1 MTKKTDIFVAV
12 DTPSL
17 ENAKK
22 LISSLSNKY
31 CGIKIGKELFTS
43 CGPEIVHWVKEEGFK
58 VFLDLKFHDI
68 PNTVMKAC
76 EAASRINVDII
87 NMHALGGKE
96 MMLAAKNA
104 VSNQHIKLI
113 GVTLLTSHGHDYIKE
128 VGFNGSIDD
137 CVKRLAINVAESG
150 LDGIVCAAPDI
161 PNLRKYVPND
171 FIFITPGIRLGKINN
186 DDQKRAANPID
197 AVNFGSDILV
207 IGRPITG
214 DANPQEILLK
224 IYNQLND

>member
-43 CGPEIVHWVKEEGFK
+43 CGPEIVHWVKGEGFK

-113 GVTLLTSHGHDYIKE
+113 GVTLLTSHSHDYIKE

>member
-1 MTKKTDIFVAV
+1 MTKKTDIFVAI
-12 DTPSL
+12 DTQSF

-22 LISSLSNKY
+22 LVSQLSNKY

-43 CGPEIVHWVKEEGFK
+43 CGPEIVQWVKDEGFE

-76 EAASRINVDII
+76 ESASRINVDII
-87 NMHALGGKE
+87 NVHTLGGKE
-96 MMLAAKNA
+96 MMLAAKKA
-104 VSNQHIKLI
+104 VSNQKIKLI
-113 GVTLLTSHGHDYIKE
+113 GVTLLTSHSHDYIKE
-128 VGFNGSIDD
+128 VGFNGSIDE
-137 CVKRLAINVAESG
+137 CVKRLAINAAESG

-161 PNLRKYVPND
+161 PNIRKYVPSN
-171 FIFITPGIRLGKINN
+171 FIFITPGIRLGNINN

-214 DANPQEILLK
+214 DKNPKEALLK
-224 IYNQLND
+224 VHNQINH

>member
-1 MTKKTDIFVAV
+1 MAKKTDIFVAI
-12 DTPSL
+12 DTQSL

-22 LISSLSNKY
+22 LIGQLNNKY

-43 CGPEIVHWVKEEGFK
+43 CGPEIVQWVKGEGFK

-76 EAASRINVDII
+76 EAASRMNVDII
-87 NMHALGGKE
+87 NVHTLGGKE
-96 MMLAAKNA
+96 MMLAAKDA
-104 VSNQHIKLI
+104 VSNQPIKLI
-113 GVTLLTSHGHDYIKE
+113 GVTLLTSHSHDFIKDA
-128 VGFNGSIDD
+128 GLKGSMDD
-137 CVKRLAINVAESG
+137 CVKRLAISASESG

-161 PNLRKYVPND
+161 PNIRKYLPSN
-171 FIFITPGIRLGKINN
+171 FIFITPGIRLGKITN

-214 DANPQEILLK
+214 DPNPHEALFTV
-224 IYNQLND
+224 YNQLND

>member
-1 MTKKTDIFVAV
+1 MTKKTNIFVAI
-12 DTPSL
+12 DTYSM

-22 LISSLSNKY
+22 LIDQLNNKH

-43 CGPEIVHWVKEEGFK
+43 CGQEIVQWVKSEGFE

-68 PNTVMKAC
+68 PNTVIKAC
-76 EAASRINVDII
+76 EAASKMNVDIM
-87 NMHALGGKE
+87 NVHALGGKE
-96 MMLAAKNA
+96 MMSAAKN
-104 VSNQHIKLI
+104 VISNQQIKLI
-113 GVTLLTSHGHDYIKE
+113 GVTLLTSHDQNFMTE
-128 VGFNGSIDD
+128 VGLSGSIDD
-137 CVKRLAINVAESG
+137 CVKKLAINAAESG

-161 PNLRKYVPND
+161 PNIRKYLPSN
-171 FIFITPGIRLGKINN
+171 FIFITPGIRLDKINN

-214 DANPQEILLK
+214 DSNPQDVLLR
-224 IYNQLND
+224 INNQINN

>member
-1 MTKKTDIFVAV
+1 MTKKTDIFVAI
-12 DTPSL
+12 DTQSF

-22 LISSLSNKY
+22 LVSQLSNKY

-43 CGPEIVHWVKEEGFK
+43 CGPEIVQWVKDEGFE

-76 EAASRINVDII
+76 ESASRINVDII
-87 NMHALGGKE
+87 NVHTLGGKE
-96 MMLAAKNA
+96 MMLAAKKA
-104 VSNQHIKLI
+104 VSNQKIKLI
-113 GVTLLTSHGHDYIKE
+113 GVTLLTSHSHDYIKE

-137 CVKRLAINVAESG
+137 FVKRLAINAAESG

-161 PNLRKYVPND
+161 PNIRKYVPSN
-171 FIFITPGIRLGKINN
+171 FIFITPGIRLGSINN
-186 DDQKRAANPID
+186 DDQKRTTNPID
-197 AVNFGSDILV
+197 AVNFGSNILV

-214 DANPQEILLK
+214 DKKPKEALLK
-224 IYNQLND
+224 VYNQINH

>member
-1 MTKKTDIFVAV
+1 MNKKTDIFVAV
-12 DTPSL
+12 DTSSL
-17 ENAKK
+17 DNAKK
-22 LISSLSNKY
+22 LISLLSNKY

-87 NMHALGGKE
+87 NVHALGGKE

-137 CVKRLAINVAESG
+137 CVKRLTINAAESG

-161 PNLRKYVPND
+161 PNLRKYVPSD
-171 FIFITPGIRLGKINN
+171 FIFITPGIRLGKIKN

>member
-1 MTKKTDIFVAV
+1 MTKKTDIFVAI
-12 DTPSL
+12 DTQSQ

-22 LISSLSNKY
+22 LIGQLSNKH

-43 CGPEIVHWVKEEGFK
+43 CGPEIVQWVKSEGFA

-76 EAASRINVDII
+76 EAASRMDIDII
-87 NMHALGGKE
+87 NIHTLGGKE
-96 MMLAAKNA
+96 MMSAAKNA
-104 VSNQHIKLI
+104 VSNQQIKLI
-113 GVTLLTSHGHDYIKE
+113 GVTLLTSHNQNFMTE
-128 VGFNGSIDD
+128 VGLHGSIDD
-137 CVKRLAINVAESG
+137 CVKKLAINAAESG

-161 PNLRKYVPND
+161 PNIRKYLPSN
-171 FIFITPGIRLGKINN
+171 FIFITPGIRLDKINN

-214 DANPQEILLK
+214 DSNPQDVLLR
-224 IYNQLND
+224 INNQINN

>member
-1 MTKKTDIFVAV
+1 MTKKTDIFIAI
-12 DTPSL
+12 DTQSF

-22 LISSLSNKY
+22 LVNQLSNKH

-43 CGPEIVHWVKEEGFK
+43 CGPEIVQWVKDEGFA

-76 EAASRINVDII
+76 ESASRINVDII
-87 NMHALGGKE
+87 NVHALGGKK
-96 MMLAAKNA
+96 MMLAAKKA
-104 VSNQHIKLI
+104 VSNQKIKLI
-113 GVTLLTSHGHDYIKE
+113 GVTLLTSHSNDYIKE

-137 CVKRLAINVAESG
+137 FVKRLAINAAESG

-161 PNLRKYVPND
+161 PNIRKYVPSN
-171 FIFITPGIRLGKINN
+171 FIFITPGIRLGSINN

-214 DANPQEILLK
+214 DKNPKEALLK
-224 IYNQLND
+224 VYNQINH

>member
-1 MTKKTDIFVAV
+1 MTKKTDIFVAI
-12 DTPSL
+12 DTQSF

-22 LISSLSNKY
+22 LVSQLSNKY

-43 CGPEIVHWVKEEGFK
+43 CGPEIVQWVKDEGFE

-76 EAASRINVDII
+76 ESASRINVDII
-87 NMHALGGKE
+87 NVHTLGGKE
-96 MMLAAKNA
+96 MMLAAKKA
-104 VSNQHIKLI
+104 VSNQKIKLI
-113 GVTLLTSHGHDYIKE
+113 GVTLLTSHSHDYIKE

-137 CVKRLAINVAESG
+137 FVKRLAINAAESG

-161 PNLRKYVPND
+161 PNIRKYVPSN
-171 FIFITPGIRLGKINN
+171 FIFITPGIRLGSINN
-186 DDQKRAANPID
+186 DDQKRTTNPID
-197 AVNFGSDILV
+197 AVNFGSNILV

-214 DANPQEILLK
+214 HKKPKEALLK
-224 IYNQLND
+224 VYNQINH

>member
-1 MTKKTDIFVAV
+1 MTKKTDIFVAI
-12 DTPSL
+12 DTQSQ

-22 LISSLSNKY
+22 LIGQLNNKH

-43 CGPEIVHWVKEEGFK
+43 CGPEIVQWVKGKGFE

-76 EAASRINVDII
+76 EAASRMNADII
-87 NMHALGGKE
+87 NVHTLGGKE
-96 MMLAAKNA
+96 MMSAAKNA
-104 VSNQHIKLI
+104 VSNQQIKLI
-113 GVTLLTSHGHDYIKE
+113 GVTLLTSHDKNFMRE
-128 VGFNGSIDD
+128 VGLGGSIDD
-137 CVKRLAINVAESG
+137 CVKKLAINAAESG
-150 LDGIVCAAPDI
+150 LDGIVCSALDI
-161 PNLRKYVPND
+161 PNIRKHLPSN

-186 DDQKRAANPID
+186 DDQKRAANPVD

-214 DANPQEILLK
+214 DLNPQEVLLK
-224 IYNQLND
+224 VHNQLNN

>member
-1 MTKKTDIFVAV
+1 MTKKTDIFIAI
-12 DTPSL
+12 DTQSF

-22 LISSLSNKY
+22 LVNQLSNKH

-43 CGPEIVHWVKEEGFK
+43 CGPEIVQWVKDEGFA

-76 EAASRINVDII
+76 ESASRINVDII
-87 NMHALGGKE
+87 NVHALGGKE
-96 MMLAAKNA
+96 MMLAAKKA
-104 VSNQHIKLI
+104 VSNQKIKLI
-113 GVTLLTSHGHDYIKE
+113 GVTLLTSHSHDYIKE

-137 CVKRLAINVAESG
+137 FVKRLAINAAESG

-161 PNLRKYVPND
+161 PNIRKYVPSN
-171 FIFITPGIRLGKINN
+171 FIFITPGIRLGSINN
-186 DDQKRAANPID
+186 DDQKRTTNPID
-197 AVNFGSDILV
+197 AVNFGSNILV

-214 DANPQEILLK
+214 HKKPKEALLK
-224 IYNQLND
+224 VYNQINH

>member
-1 MTKKTDIFVAV
+1 MNKKTDIFVAV

-22 LISSLSNKY
+22 LINQLSNKH

-43 CGPEIVHWVKEEGFK
+43 CGPEIVHWVKGEGFK

-87 NMHALGGKE
+87 NVHALGGKE

-113 GVTLLTSHGHDYIKE
+113 GVTLLTSHNQDFIKE
-128 VGFNGSIDD
+128 IGLNGSIDD
-137 CVKRLAINVAESG
+137 CVKRLAINTAESG

-161 PNLRKYVPND
+161 PYLRKYVPSN

-207 IGRPITG
+207 IGRPITA
-214 DANPQEILLK
+214 DANPHEALLK

>member
-1 MTKKTDIFVAV
+1 
-12 DTPSL
+12 
-17 ENAKK
+17 
-22 LISSLSNKY
+22 
-31 CGIKIGKELFTS
+31 
-43 CGPEIVHWVKEEGFK
+43 
-58 VFLDLKFHDI
+58 
-68 PNTVMKAC
+68 
-76 EAASRINVDII
+76 
-87 NMHALGGKE
+87 

-113 GVTLLTSHGHDYIKE
+113 GVTLLTSHSHDYIKE

-137 CVKRLAINVAESG
+137 FVKRLAINVAESG

>member
-1 MTKKTDIFVAV
+1 MNKKTDIFVAV
-12 DTPSL
+12 DTSSL
-17 ENAKK
+17 DNAKK
-22 LISSLSNKY
+22 LISLLSNKY

-113 GVTLLTSHGHDYIKE
+113 GVTLLTSHSHDYIKE

>member
-1 MTKKTDIFVAV
+1 MTKKTDIFVAI
-12 DTPSL
+12 DTQSQ

-22 LISSLSNKY
+22 LIGQLNNKY

-43 CGPEIVHWVKEEGFK
+43 CGPEIVQWVKSKGFK

-113 GVTLLTSHGHDYIKE
+113 GVTLLTSHSHDYIKE

>member
-1 MTKKTDIFVAV
+1 MNKKTDIFVAV
-12 DTPSL
+12 DTSSL
-17 ENAKK
+17 DNAKK
-22 LISSLSNKY
+22 LISLLSNKY

-76 EAASRINVDII
+76 EAASRMNADII
-87 NMHALGGKE
+87 NVHTLGGKE
-96 MMLAAKNA
+96 MMSAAKNA
-104 VSNQHIKLI
+104 VSNQQIKLI
-113 GVTLLTSHGHDYIKE
+113 GVTLLTSHDKNFMRE
-128 VGFNGSIDD
+128 VGLGGSIND
-137 CVKRLAINVAESG
+137 CVKKLAINAAESG
-150 LDGIVCAAPDI
+150 LDGIVCSAQDI
-161 PNLRKYVPND
+161 PNIRKHLPSN

-186 DDQKRAANPID
+186 DDQKRAANPVD

-214 DANPQEILLK
+214 DLNPQEVLLK
-224 IYNQLND
+224 VHNQLNN

>member
-1 MTKKTDIFVAV
+1 MVKKTDIFVAV
-12 DTPSL
+12 DTQSL

-22 LISSLSNKY
+22 LINQLSNKN

-43 CGPEIVHWVKEEGFK
+43 CGPEIVHWVKGEGFK

-76 EAASRINVDII
+76 EAAAKINVDII
-87 NMHALGGKE
+87 NVHTLGGKE

-104 VSNQHIKLI
+104 VSNQQIKLI
-113 GVTLLTSHGHDYIKE
+113 GVTLLTSHNHDFIKE
-128 VGFNGSIDD
+128 IGFNGSVED
-137 CVKRLAINVAESG
+137 CVKRLAINAAESG

-161 PNLRKYVPND
+161 PNIRKYVPSN
-171 FIFITPGIRLGKINN
+171 FIFITPGIRLGSINN

-214 DANPQEILLK
+214 DKNHKEALLK
-224 IYNQLND
+224 VYNQINH

>member
-1 MTKKTDIFVAV
+1 MTKKTDIFVAI
-12 DTPSL
+12 DTQSP

-22 LISSLSNKY
+22 LIGQLNNKH

-43 CGPEIVHWVKEEGFK
+43 CGPEIVQWIKSEGFE

-76 EAASRINVDII
+76 EAASRMNVDII
-87 NMHALGGKE
+87 NVHTLGGKE

-104 VSNQHIKLI
+104 VSNQQIKLI
-113 GVTLLTSHGHDYIKE
+113 GVTLLTCHDQNFMTE
-128 VGFNGSIDD
+128 VNLSGTIDE
-137 CVKRLAINVAESG
+137 CVKKLALNAAESG

-161 PNLRKYVPND
+161 PNIRQYLPNN
-171 FIFITPGIRLGKINN
+171 FMFITPGIRLGKINN
-186 DDQKRAANPID
+186 DDQKRAANPIE

-214 DANPQEILLK
+214 NLNPQEALIRVN
-224 IYNQLND
+224 NQINN

>member
-1 MTKKTDIFVAV
+1 MIKKTDIFVAI
-12 DTPSL
+12 DTQSQ

-22 LISSLSNKY
+22 LIGQLNNKH

-43 CGPEIVHWVKEEGFK
+43 CGPEIVQWVKSEGFE

-76 EAASRINVDII
+76 EAASRMNVDII
-87 NMHALGGKE
+87 NVHSLGGKE
-96 MMLAAKNA
+96 MMSAAKNA

-113 GVTLLTSHGHDYIKE
+113 GVTLLTSHSHDYIKE

-161 PNLRKYVPND
+161 PNLRKYVPSD
-171 FIFITPGIRLGKINN
+171 FIFITPGIRLGKIKN

>member
-12 DTPSL
+12 DTSSL

-43 CGPEIVHWVKEEGFK
+43 CGPEIVHWVKGEGFK

-113 GVTLLTSHGHDYIKE
+113 GVTLLTSHSHDYIKE

-137 CVKRLAINVAESG
+137 CVKRLAINAAESG

-161 PNLRKYVPND
+161 PNLRKYVPSD

-214 DANPQEILLK
+214 DANPQEVLLK

>member
-1 MTKKTDIFVAV
+1 MTKKTDIFVAI
-12 DTPSL
+12 DTQSF

-22 LISSLSNKY
+22 LVSQLSNKY

-43 CGPEIVHWVKEEGFK
+43 CGPEIVQWVKDEGFA

-76 EAASRINVDII
+76 ESASRINVDII
-87 NMHALGGKE
+87 NVHTLGGKE
-96 MMLAAKNA
+96 MMLAAKKA
-104 VSNQHIKLI
+104 VSNQKIKLI
-113 GVTLLTSHGHDYIKE
+113 GVTLLTSHSNDYIKE

-137 CVKRLAINVAESG
+137 CVKRLAINAAESG

-161 PNLRKYVPND
+161 PNIRKYVPSN
-171 FIFITPGIRLGKINN
+171 FIFITPGIRLGSINN
-186 DDQKRAANPID
+186 DDQKRTTNPID
-197 AVNFGSDILV
+197 AVNFGSNILV

-214 DANPQEILLK
+214 HKKPKEALLK
-224 IYNQLND
+224 VYNQINH

>member
-1 MTKKTDIFVAV
+1 MTKKTDIFVAI
-12 DTPSL
+12 DTML
-17 ENAKK
+17 INDAKK
-22 LISSLSNKY
+22 LINQLSSKH

-43 CGPEIVHWVKEEGFK
+43 CGPEIVLWAKKEGFK
-58 VFLDLKFHDI
+58 IFLDLKFHDI

-76 EAASRINVDII
+76 ESSSRLNVDIM
-87 NMHALGGKE
+87 NVHALGGKE

-104 VSNQHIKLI
+104 VSNTQIKLI
-113 GVTLLTSHGHDYIKE
+113 GVTLLTSHNQDFIKE
-128 VGFNGSIDD
+128 VGLKGSIDE
-137 CVKRLAINVAESG
+137 CVKRLAISTAESG

-161 PNLRKYVPND
+161 PNIRKYVPSD
-171 FIFITPGIRLGKINN
+171 FIFITPGIRLGKING

-214 DANPQEILLK
+214 DPNPLEVLLK
-224 IYNQLND
+224 VYGQLND

>member
-1 MTKKTDIFVAV
+1 MAKKTDIFVAI
-12 DTPSL
+12 DTQSL

-22 LISSLSNKY
+22 LVNQLSNRH

-43 CGPEIVHWVKEEGFK
+43 CGPEIVQWVKDEGFK

-87 NMHALGGKE
+87 NVHTLGGKE
-96 MMLAAKNA
+96 MMLAARNA
-104 VSNQHIKLI
+104 VSNQQIKLI
-113 GVTLLTSHGHDYIKE
+113 GVTLLTSHSHDFIKE

-137 CVKRLAINVAESG
+137 CVKRLAINAAESG

-161 PNLRKYVPND
+161 PNLRKYMPSN

-186 DDQKRAANPID
+186 DDQKRASNPID
-197 AVNFGSDILV
+197 AVNFGSNILV
-207 IGRPITG
+207 IGRSITG
-214 DANPQEILLK
+214 DLNPQEALLNV
-224 IYNQLND
+224 YNQLND

>member
-1 MTKKTDIFVAV
+1 MVKKTDIFVAV
-12 DTPSL
+12 DTQSL

-22 LISSLSNKY
+22 LINQLSNKN

-43 CGPEIVHWVKEEGFK
+43 CGPEIVHWVKGEGFK

-76 EAASRINVDII
+76 EAAAKINVDII
-87 NMHALGGKE
+87 NVHTLGGKE

-104 VSNQHIKLI
+104 VSNQQIKLI
-113 GVTLLTSHGHDYIKE
+113 GVTLLTSHNHDFIKE
-128 VGFNGSIDD
+128 IGFNGSVED
-137 CVKRLAINVAESG
+137 CVKRLAINAAESG

-161 PNLRKYVPND
+161 PNLRKYLPSN

-214 DANPQEILLK
+214 DTKPQEVLLK
-224 IYNQLND
+224 IYNQINN

>member
-1 MTKKTDIFVAV
+1 MTKKTDIFVAI
-12 DTPSL
+12 DTQSQ

-22 LISSLSNKY
+22 LIGQLNNKH

-43 CGPEIVHWVKEEGFK
+43 CGPEIVQWVKSEGFE

-68 PNTVMKAC
+68 PNTVVKAC
-76 EAASRINVDII
+76 GAAARMNVDII
-87 NMHALGGKE
+87 NVHSLGGKE
-96 MMLAAKNA
+96 MMSAAKNA
-104 VSNQHIKLI
+104 VSNQQIKLI
-113 GVTLLTSHGHDYIKE
+113 GVTLLTSHDINFMTE
-128 VGFNGSIDD
+128 VGLSGSVDD
-137 CVKRLAINVAESG
+137 CVKKLAINAAESG

-161 PNLRKYVPND
+161 PNIRQYLPNN
-171 FIFITPGIRLGKINN
+171 FMFITPGIRLDKINN

-214 DANPQEILLK
+214 DINPQEALLRLH
-224 IYNQLND
+224 NQLNN